1 MQPLA
6 LNAYN
11 KALELDDENTELVVQ
26 VNQQKGT
33 HRQM

>member
-6 LNAYN
+6 LKAYN
-11 KALELDDENTELVVQ
+11 KALELDDEDSELVVQ

-33 HRQM
+33 SR